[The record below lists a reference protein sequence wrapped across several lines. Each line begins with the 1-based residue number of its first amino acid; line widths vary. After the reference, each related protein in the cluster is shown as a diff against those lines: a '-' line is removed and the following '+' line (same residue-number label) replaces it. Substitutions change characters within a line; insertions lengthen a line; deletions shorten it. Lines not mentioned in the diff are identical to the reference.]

1 MILSSTNAE
10 IIIKQVEHIPE
21 SAIFSCVFDFKNHQN
36 KEFYSILHIKILNAN
51 SSDDIF
57 LFCDFCGCFE
67 NCTVLK
73 GHKLYIIIFNTLY
86 EIDVIT
92 KQIRFIDIDDL
103 AGALG
108 LYKVNDGLIVHGE
121 MKIVKID
128 FELNEIWDFY
138 GADIFVTLQ
147 DKPPIVIHNDR
158 IELLDFE
165 NNHYVLSHDGKL
177 IKEYT
182 DL

>member
-1 MILSSTNAE
+1 MILSSSNAT
-10 IIIKQVEHIPE
+10 IIIEKIDRIPDC
-21 SAIFSCVFDFKNHQN
+21 ANPNYIYDFKDYKN
-36 KEFYSILHIKILNAN
+36 EDLYSILHIKILNAN
-51 SSDDIF
+51 SNDDLF
-57 LFCDFCGCFE
+57 LFCDFCGSFE
-67 NCTVLK
+67 HCTVLNED
-73 GHKLYIIIFNTLY
+73 KLYTIKFNTLY

-108 LYKVNDGLIVHGE
+108 LYKVDDGLIVHGE

-128 FELNEIWDFY
+128 FDLDEIWCFY

-147 DKPPIVIHNDR
+147 DKPSIVIHNDR
-158 IELLDFE
+158 IELLDFQ
-165 NNHYVLSHDGKL
+165 NNHYVLSHNGKL
-177 IKEYT
+177 IKEYK